1 MSRTDRVWFPLIAVG
16 LLSLLLAGCGGGGG
30 GSDDGD
36 DNGTTVTFTHSPM
49 DLDDVL
55 YIQPLGNLN
64 PPGHTYPSD
73 HIGFYFADP
82 NQTYPIYAHATSTI
96 IRIYKRTASNA
107 SGYDYKLTFRHTSKI
122 SSYLDHVVL
131 SEAML
136 AAAGNLH
143 EGSNEVSIAVTAGQ
157 TLGTAGGPPGDL
169 KGMDLGVMDTSS
181 SLPGFIHPERYYDGT
196 RYCRAPLSYY
206 PEPLR
211 SSLYALVR
219 CDGENKDGKIDY
231 DVLGRLVGTWF
242 SEGAGMDEWERQLSF
257 VYEPQHPAQ
266 VRVSM
271 GGELGLCE
279 VFSIP
284 DSAPRPAEVSEATGK
299 VAYQLRY
306 PYFNSNQ
313 PAAGL
318 LIVQVTGPETI
329 KVELF
334 VGSQATDA
342 EFTAAARTYIR

>member
-1 MSRTDRVWFPLIAVG
+1 MWTVIARRAAFGSWRRIARNNSRWTAKLFAVNSALHSFLIVSYAREDGV
-16 LLSLLLAGCGGGGG
+16 SL
-30 GSDDGD
+30 
-36 DNGTTVTFTHSPM
+36 
-49 DLDDVL
+49 DV
-55 YIQPLGNLN
+55 
-64 PPGHTYPSD
+64 
-73 HIGFYFADP
+73 GFYYMA
-82 NQTYPIYAHATSTI
+82 
-96 IRIYKRTASNA
+96 NA
-107 SGYDYKLTFRHTSKI
+107 
-122 SSYLDHVVL
+122 
-131 SEAML
+131 
-136 AAAGNLH
+136 
-143 EGSNEVSIAVTAGQ
+143 
-157 TLGTAGGPPGDL
+157 
-169 KGMDLGVMDTSS
+169 
-181 SLPGFIHPERYYDGT
+181 
-196 RYCRAPLSYY
+196 
-206 PEPLR
+206 
-211 SSLYALVR
+211 
-219 CDGENKDGKIDY
+219 
-231 DVLGRLVGTWF
+231 LGRLVGTWF

-284 DSAPRPAEVSEATGK
+284 DSAPRPAEVPEATGK